1 MYEFLAP
8 WGVLV
13 PALSAIAMF
22 IVISEVRR
30 KQMLVTIEPPET
42 TSLRAVSGFNSS
54 RLAKTFPV

>member
-22 IVISEVRR
+22 IVISELRR
-30 KQMLVTIEPPET
+30 KQMLVTIEAPET
-42 TSLRAVSGFNSS
+42 TSMRAVSGFNSS
-54 RLAKTFPV
+54 RLA